1 MAVKT
6 MPRTVAALM
15 AVAMT
20 AAYLG
25 LAVWGEGGL
34 HAFTAHL
41 ALVWVAAVTLAQA
54 AVAPLTQGSLSPG
67 VREDRGNR
75 WVIVAFAVIG
85 LVDGYLPAWS
95 DRTGVMVMS
104 EAARWPGAILY
115 TLGGG
120 LRFLPVLVLG
130 RRFSGLVAIQSGHE
144 LVTSGVYGVVRNP
157 SYVGMLLMTF
167 GWGLAFRSWLGVILA
182 ALTIPP
188 LIARIHAEERLLAS
202 HFGAEYE
209 AYRARTWRL
218 SPWLY

>member
-1 MAVKT
+1 
-6 MPRTVAALM
+6 
-15 AVAMT
+15 
-20 AAYLG
+20 
-25 LAVWGEGGL
+25 
-34 HAFTAHL
+34 
-41 ALVWVAAVTLAQA
+41 
-54 AVAPLTQGSLSPG
+54 
-67 VREDRGNR
+67 
-75 WVIVAFAVIG
+75 
-85 LVDGYLPAWS
+85 
-95 DRTGVMVMS
+95 MS